1 MIAVTKKWGNSLAI
15 RIPKDIAK
23 TLDISDNC
31 EMEME
36 IKGKVLTI
44 KPKKKLSLKDLISKI
59 NSENIHK
66 EIDSGTSVGYEEW

>member
-1 MIAVTKKWGNSLAI
+1 MIAVAKKWGNSLAI

-36 IKGKVLTI
+36 IKGKVLTL
-44 KPKKKLSLKDLISKI
+44 KPKKQLSLKDLISKI
-59 NSENIHK
+59 NSKNMHK
-66 EIDSGTSVGYEEW
+66 EIDSGISVGHEEW